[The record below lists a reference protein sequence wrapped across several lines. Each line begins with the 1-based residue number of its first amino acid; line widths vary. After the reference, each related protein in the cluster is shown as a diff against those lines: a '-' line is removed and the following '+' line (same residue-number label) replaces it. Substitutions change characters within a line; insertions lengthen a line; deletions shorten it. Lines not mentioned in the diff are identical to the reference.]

1 MKKHYILIDYE
12 NVQTKSLSVLQG
24 APNQEFVITVF
35 VGANQSKIPIELVS
49 SMQSFGDK
57 AEYVQITGSGRNALD
72 FHIAYYLGALTERDP
87 KGIFHVISKDT
98 GYDSADQA
106 SEDREDRCGEAKGPV
121 RYPVAVVVQQETCE
135 RADHRNRQEP
145 VRTGQFPAPQGQ
157 DAQEFHQ
164 LLFGNKLETERID
177 SLGGRPEATEVHRRQ
192 AGKRDLPEHVAER
205 GGGRYPN
212 PAGMDADFADLRLR
226 GNVGRWRSDVRRA
239 HRHSLVRG
247 NDGC

>member
-98 GYDSADQA
+98 GYDQLIKHLKTGKIDAARQRDLFDIPWLSSSNKKPANEQITAIVKNLSARGN
-106 SEDREDRCGEAKGPV
+106 SRPRKV
-121 RYPVAVVVQQETCE
+121 KTLK
-135 RADHRNRQEP
+135 NSINS
-145 VRTGQFPAPQGQ
+145 
-157 DAQEFHQ
+157 
-164 LLFGNKLETERID
+164 LFGNKLEAERID
-177 SLGGRPEATEVHRRQ
+177 SLVE
-192 AGKRDLPEHVAER
+192 DLKQQKYIVVKQE
-205 GGGRYPN
+205 
-212 PAGMDADFADLRLR
+212 
-226 GNVGRWRSDVRRA
+226 NVTYQ
-239 HRHSLVRG
+239 
-247 NDGC
+247 NM

>member
-98 GYDSADQA
+98 GYDQLIKHLKTGKIDAARQRDLFDIPWLSSSNKKPANEQITAIVKNLSARGN
-106 SEDREDRCGEAKGPV
+106 SRPRKV
-121 RYPVAVVVQQETCE
+121 KTLK
-135 RADHRNRQEP
+135 NSINS
-145 VRTGQFPAPQGQ
+145 
-157 DAQEFHQ
+157 
-164 LLFGNKLETERID
+164 LFGNKLEAEKIDNLVKDLTEQKYIIIKQ
-177 SLGGRPEATEVHRRQ
+177 E
-192 AGKRDLPEHVAER
+192 
-205 GGGRYPN
+205 
-212 PAGMDADFADLRLR
+212 
-226 GNVGRWRSDVRRA
+226 NVTYQ
-239 HRHSLVRG
+239 
-247 NDGC
+247 NM